1 MKTVFVGVDPDVDKS
16 GYCLVDDKFKIEK
29 ITTLDL
35 MDLIVELTALQATID
50 GSVIVFVE
58 AGWKNKTN
66 FHVGAMDNAWKS
78 AKIGSHVGANHE
90 IGRQIIKF
98 CEKAGIECHAI
109 TPRGHKMSA
118 LDFKRISG
126 WTKRTN
132 QEMRDA
138 YKIILEAME

>member
-1 MKTVFVGVDPDVDKS
+1 MNSQKIIGIDPDVDKS
-16 GYCLVDDKFKIEK
+16 GVCIVNEMLQIERLTTMDLVDLFVLIEGMRDCD
-29 ITTLDL
+29 IR
-35 MDLIVELTALQATID
+35 
-50 GSVIVFVE
+50 VIVE

-98 CEKAGIECHAI
+98 CEKVGIECHAI
-109 TPRGHKMSA
+109 KPKGHKMSA

-138 YKIILEAME
+138 YKIILEAMK

>member
-1 MKTVFVGVDPDVDKS
+1 MNSRKIIGIDPDVDKS
-16 GYCLVDDKFKIEK
+16 GVCIVNEMLQIERLTTMDLVDLFALIEGMRDYD
-29 ITTLDL
+29 IR
-35 MDLIVELTALQATID
+35 
-50 GSVIVFVE
+50 VIVE
-58 AGWKNKTN
+58 AGWMNKTN

-109 TPRGHKMSA
+109 TPRGHKMNA
-118 LDFKRISG
+118 LDFKNRSG

-138 YKIILEAME
+138 YKIILEAIK

>member
-1 MKTVFVGVDPDVDKS
+1 MNSQKIIGIDPDVDKS
-16 GYCLVDDKFKIEK
+16 GVCIVNNMLQIELLTTMDLVDLFALIESMSDCRDIK
-29 ITTLDL
+29 
-35 MDLIVELTALQATID
+35 
-50 GSVIVFVE
+50 VIVE
-58 AGWKNKTN
+58 AGWMNKTN
-66 FHVGAMDNAWKS
+66 FHVRGMDSVWKS

-98 CEKAGIECHAI
+98 CEKVGIECHAI
-109 TPRGHKMSA
+109 KPKGHKMSA

-138 YKIILEAME
+138 YKIILEAMK

>member
-1 MKTVFVGVDPDVDKS
+1 MNSRKIIGIDPDVDKS
-16 GYCLVDDKFKIEK
+16 GVCIVNNMLQIERLTTMDLVDLFVLIESMSDCRDIK
-29 ITTLDL
+29 
-35 MDLIVELTALQATID
+35 
-50 GSVIVFVE
+50 VIVE

-98 CEKAGIECHAI
+98 CEKVGIECHAI
-109 TPRGHKMSA
+109 TPRGHKMNA
-118 LDFKRISG
+118 IDFKNRSG

-138 YKIILEAME
+138 YKIILEAMK

>member
-1 MKTVFVGVDPDVDKS
+1 MDSQRIIGIDPDVDKS
-16 GYCLVDDKFKIEK
+16 GVCIVNNMLQIKRLTTMDLVDLFVLIESMSDCRDIK
-29 ITTLDL
+29 
-35 MDLIVELTALQATID
+35 
-50 GSVIVFVE
+50 VIVE

-98 CEKAGIECHAI
+98 CEKVGIECHAI
-109 TPRGHKMSA
+109 KPKGHKMSA

-138 YKIILEAME
+138 YKIILEAVK

>member
-16 GYCLVDDKFKIEK
+16 GVCIVNNMLQIELLTTMDLVDLFALIESMSDCRDIK
-29 ITTLDL
+29 
-35 MDLIVELTALQATID
+35 
-50 GSVIVFVE
+50 VIVE

-78 AKIGSHVGANHE
+78 AKIGSHVGANYE

-98 CEKAGIECHAI
+98 CEKVGIECHAI
-109 TPRGHKMSA
+109 KPKGHKMSA

-138 YKIILEAME
+138 YKIILEAMK

>member
-1 MKTVFVGVDPDVDKS
+1 MNSQKIIGIDPDVDKS
-16 GYCLVDDKFKIEK
+16 GVCIVNEMLQIERLTTMDLVDLFVLIEGMRYYD
-29 ITTLDL
+29 I
-35 MDLIVELTALQATID
+35 M
-50 GSVIVFVE
+50 VIVE
-58 AGWKNKTN
+58 AGWMNKTN

-98 CEKAGIECHAI
+98 CEKVGIEYHAI
-109 TPRGHKMSA
+109 KPKGHKMSA

-138 YKIILEAME
+138 YKIILEAMK

>member
-1 MKTVFVGVDPDVDKS
+1 MNSRKIIGIDPDVDKS
-16 GYCLVDDKFKIEK
+16 GVCIVNNMLQIERLTTMDLVDLFVLIESMSDCRDIK
-29 ITTLDL
+29 
-35 MDLIVELTALQATID
+35 
-50 GSVIVFVE
+50 VIVE

-98 CEKAGIECHAI
+98 CEKVGIECHAI
-109 TPRGHKMSA
+109 KPKGHKMSA

-138 YKIILEAME
+138 YKIILEAMK

>member
-1 MKTVFVGVDPDVDKS
+1 MNSQKIIGIDPDVDKS
-16 GYCLVDDKFKIEK
+16 GVCIVNEMLQIERLTTMDLVDLFVLIEGMRDYD
-29 ITTLDL
+29 IR
-35 MDLIVELTALQATID
+35 
-50 GSVIVFVE
+50 VIVE

-98 CEKAGIECHAI
+98 CEKVGIECHAI
-109 TPRGHKMSA
+109 KPKGHKMSA

-138 YKIILEAME
+138 YKIILEATK

>member
-1 MKTVFVGVDPDVDKS
+1 MNSRKIIGIDPDVDKS
-16 GYCLVDDKFKIEK
+16 GVCIVNNMLQIELLTTMDLVDLFALIESMSDCRDIK
-29 ITTLDL
+29 
-35 MDLIVELTALQATID
+35 
-50 GSVIVFVE
+50 VIVE
-58 AGWKNKTN
+58 AGWMNKTN
-66 FHVGAMDNAWKS
+66 FHVRGMDSVWKS

-98 CEKAGIECHAI
+98 CEKVGIECHAI
-109 TPRGHKMSA
+109 KPKGHKMSA

-138 YKIILEAME
+138 YKIILEAMK

>member
-1 MKTVFVGVDPDVDKS
+1 MNSQKIIGIDPDVDKS
-16 GYCLVDDKFKIEK
+16 GVCIVNEMLQIERLTTMDLVDLFALIEGMRDCD
-29 ITTLDL
+29 IR
-35 MDLIVELTALQATID
+35 
-50 GSVIVFVE
+50 VIVE

-98 CEKAGIECHAI
+98 CEKVGIECHAI
-109 TPRGHKMSA
+109 KPKGHKMSA

-138 YKIILEAME
+138 YKIILEAIK

>member
-1 MKTVFVGVDPDVDKS
+1 MVLYGIIGIDPDVDKS
-16 GYCLVDDKFKIEK
+16 GVCIVNEMLQIERL
-29 ITTLDL
+29 TT
-35 MDLIVELTALQATID
+35 MDLIDLFVLIESMRDCRDIK
-50 GSVIVFVE
+50 VIVE

-66 FHVGAMDNAWKS
+66 FHVRGGDSAWKS

-98 CEKAGIECHAI
+98 CEKVGVEYHAI
-109 TPRGHKMSA
+109 KPKGHKMSA
-118 LDFKRISG
+118 LDFKKRSG

-138 YKIILEAME
+138 YKIIIEAMK

>member
-1 MKTVFVGVDPDVDKS
+1 MNSQKIIGIDPDVDKS
-16 GYCLVDDKFKIEK
+16 GVCIVNEMLQIERLTTMDLVDLFVLIEGMRDYD
-29 ITTLDL
+29 IR
-35 MDLIVELTALQATID
+35 
-50 GSVIVFVE
+50 VIVE
-58 AGWKNKTN
+58 AGWMNKTN
-66 FHVGAMDNAWKS
+66 FHVRGMDSVWKS

-98 CEKAGIECHAI
+98 CEKRGIEYHAI
-109 TPRGHKMSA
+109 KPKGHKMNA

-138 YKIILEAME
+138 YKIILEAMK

>member
-1 MKTVFVGVDPDVDKS
+1 MNSQKIIGIDPDVDKS
-16 GYCLVDDKFKIEK
+16 GVCIVNNMLQIERLTTMDLVDLFVLIESMSDCRDIK
-29 ITTLDL
+29 
-35 MDLIVELTALQATID
+35 
-50 GSVIVFVE
+50 VIVE

-98 CEKAGIECHAI
+98 CEKVGIECHAI
-109 TPRGHKMSA
+109 KPKGHKMSA

-138 YKIILEAME
+138 YKIILEAMK

>member
-1 MKTVFVGVDPDVDKS
+1 MNSQKIIGIDPDVDKS
-16 GYCLVDDKFKIEK
+16 GVCIVNEMLQIELLTTMDLVDLFALIEGMRDYD
-29 ITTLDL
+29 IR
-35 MDLIVELTALQATID
+35 
-50 GSVIVFVE
+50 VIVE
-58 AGWKNKTN
+58 AGWMNKTN

-98 CEKAGIECHAI
+98 CEKVGIECHAI
-109 TPRGHKMSA
+109 TPRGHKMNA
-118 LDFKRISG
+118 LDFKKRSG

-138 YKIILEAME
+138 YKIILEAIK

>member
-1 MKTVFVGVDPDVDKS
+1 MNSQKIIGIDPDVDKS
-16 GYCLVDDKFKIEK
+16 GVCIVNNMLQIELLTTMDLVDLFALIESMSDCRDIK
-29 ITTLDL
+29 
-35 MDLIVELTALQATID
+35 
-50 GSVIVFVE
+50 VIVE

-98 CEKAGIECHAI
+98 CEKVGVECHAI
-109 TPRGHKMSA
+109 KPKGHKMSA

-138 YKIILEAME
+138 YKIILEAMK

>member
-1 MKTVFVGVDPDVDKS
+1 MNSQKIIGIDPDVDKS
-16 GYCLVDDKFKIEK
+16 GVCIVNEMLQIERLTTMDLVDLFALIEGMRDCD
-29 ITTLDL
+29 IR
-35 MDLIVELTALQATID
+35 
-50 GSVIVFVE
+50 VIVE

-98 CEKAGIECHAI
+98 CEKVGIECHAI
-109 TPRGHKMSA
+109 KPKGHKMSA

-138 YKIILEAME
+138 YKIILEAVK